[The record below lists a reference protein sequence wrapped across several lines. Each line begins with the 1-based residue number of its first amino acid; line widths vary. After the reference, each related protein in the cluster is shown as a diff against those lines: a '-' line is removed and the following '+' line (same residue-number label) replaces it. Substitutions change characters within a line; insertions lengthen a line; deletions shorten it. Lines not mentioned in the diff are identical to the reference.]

1 MCRDRDST
9 MASVILVHGLWLPGP
24 ELFFLRR
31 RLRAA
36 GFRTYRFSYRS
47 VADDLDKNAAQLAA
61 FIAAKADEE
70 LHLVG
75 HSLGGI
81 VILRML
87 ELTPRACSGR
97 VVCLGS
103 PLRSSVAGRAF
114 ATYPGG
120 SALLGKSMAAFFA
133 AGPMERWSGTQ
144 DLGLIAG
151 DSPLGLGQLISS
163 LPSPH
168 DGTVAVEETRLEGA
182 TEHIVLPV
190 SHLSM
195 LWSGGVAEQV
205 VSFLSSGRFRLSSR
219 C

>member
-1 MCRDRDST
+1 

-61 FIAAKADEE
+61 FIAAKTDEE

-103 PLRSSVAGRAF
+103 PLRSSVAGKARRTVNKS
-114 ATYPGG
+114 ATMVNRME
-120 SALLGKSMAAFFA
+120 SLLG
-133 AGPMERWSGTQ
+133 R
-144 DLGLIAG
+144 
-151 DSPLGLGQLISS
+151 
-163 LPSPH
+163 
-168 DGTVAVEETRLEGA
+168 
-182 TEHIVLPV
+182 
-190 SHLSM
+190 
-195 LWSGGVAEQV
+195 
-205 VSFLSSGRFRLSSR
+205 
-219 C
+219 

>member
-1 MCRDRDST
+1 MS
-9 MASVILVHGLWLPGP
+9 SVVVVNGLWFPGQAT
-24 ELFFLRR
+24 FFLRR
-31 RLRAA
+31 KLRAA

-47 VADDLDKNAAQLAA
+47 VADDLEKNAVRLAA
-61 FIAAKADEE
+61 FIADMRTEE

-87 ELTPRACSGR
+87 ARHPLAVGGR

-103 PLRSSVAGRAF
+103 PFKGSAAGEALSR
-114 ATYPGG
+114 YPGG
-120 SALLGKSMAAFFA
+120 ARILGKSMASFFA
-133 AGPMERWSGTQ
+133 EGSVARWSGTQ
-144 DLGLIAG
+144 ELGLIAG
-151 DSPLGLGQLISS
+151 DCRLGLGQFVSS

-168 DGTVAVEETRLEGA
+168 DGTVAVEETQLEGA

-195 LWSGGVAEQV
+195 LCSGAVAGQT
-205 VSFLSSGRFRLSSR
+205 VSFLRSGRFQH
-219 C
+219 